1 MLFVFVSVGVV
12 GVVYG
17 VVDVASDV
25 VGVDVV
31 FTVVGVFGVDVVCV
45 CQCLCIGF
53 VVVVVGGGG
62 VVVAVVTA
70 AAVGVVILKLL
81 SFSQRYFRKSK
92 F

>member
-45 CQCLCIGF
+45 C
-53 VVVVVGGGG
+53 
-62 VVVAVVTA
+62 
-70 AAVGVVILKLL
+70 
-81 SFSQRYFRKSK
+81 
-92 F
+92 